1 MSTYN
6 HSTATR
12 LNYISLWYMWLPT
25 SASFSSP
32 SLAARQSGVSPSP
45 FLKLMSALKVD
56 TKAYSRGSCGRPV
69 GREGG
74 REGGRGGKGG
84 RERYIV
90 IINFI
95 FSLTSCRGPWLT
107 SPDSQVDEVVSI
119 AIPLSVH
126 FERIDL
132 EIATLI

>member
-1 MSTYN
+1 MVHVAAYLSKLLLSQLGCEAKWSQSFTVPQTN
-6 HSTATR
+6 VCSEGGHQSIQQR
-12 LNYISLWYMWLPT
+12 QLWQT
-25 SASFSSP
+25 
-32 SLAARQSGVSPSP
+32 
-45 FLKLMSALKVD
+45 
-56 TKAYSRGSCGRPV
+56 CG
-69 GREGG
+69 EGG
-74 REGGRGGKGG
+74 REGGGGGKGG